1 MITPKNIDMN
11 RSRDVK
17 GPELKRPQG
26 DDPMMKEGLFHD
38 SHPTGTLN
46 KEPLQDLHDGQ
57 HKGPLSALGEQKV
70 VVSHPMGSDS
80 PDHQP
85 KIAKGGGLHDQS
97 KGMRESMPK
106 GMGRSVAKEM
116 EYAEKKKDKY

>member
-1 MITPKNIDMN
+1 MIKASTRDMN

-26 DDPMMKEGLFHD
+26 DEPMKEGLFHD
-38 SHPTGTLN
+38 SHPVGTLQ
-46 KEPLQDLHDGQ
+46 KEPLEGLHDGQ

-70 VVSHPMGSDS
+70 AVSQPMGSDS
-80 PDHQP
+80 PDHKP
-85 KIAKGGGLHDQS
+85 NIAKGGWKDQARS
-97 KGMRESMPK
+97 GGGKGMAMPK

-116 EYAEKKKDKY
+116 AYAEKKKDK

>member
-46 KEPLQDLHDGQ
+46 KEPLQGLHDGQ
-57 HKGPLSALGEQKV
+57 HNGPLSALGEQKV

-80 PDHQP
+80 PDHKPQ
-85 KIAKGGGLHDQS
+85 IAKGGG